1 MRDRAQEQRDGKKD
15 LTALWAVGLLLAL
28 LLSLIGSAW
37 NPPRYNAVRSGA
49 VDPAEAQIEEGQ
61 NKRVADALNEG
72 TIQYH
77 PSMEKLAPPRPV
89 LQLFF
94 IDLVKAL
101 LFPTAPVL
109 ILVSL
114 IRKTIRQFKE
124 PA

>member
-1 MRDRAQEQRDGKKD
+1 MQDRGQEQRDGKND
-15 LTALWAVGLLLAL
+15 LAALWAVGLLLAL
-28 LLSLIGSAW
+28 LLSFIGAAW
-37 NPPRYNAVRSGA
+37 NPPRYNSVRSGA
-49 VDPAEAQIEEGQ
+49 ADPAEAEIEEGQ

-77 PSMEKLAPPRPV
+77 PSMEKLVKPRP
-89 LQLFF
+89 LLYLFF
-94 IDLVKAL
+94 IDLVKVL
-101 LFPTAPVL
+101 LFPAAPVL